1 MNREIQLA
9 NYMMIGSVVAMS
21 GHQLRLDDKF
31 KRDGE
36 ALCVVRDEASGSD
49 LHRMIDGILN
59 LDGNVLLL
67 LGSADPEDRESKSRT
82 FTVAK
87 LIAPD
92 MLEVCEESLLKR
104 IQAVGEDAL
113 AQERNIN
120 LARIESV
127 LGALRAD
134 E

>member
-1 MNREIQLA
+1 MNLEIQLA

-21 GHQLRLDDKF
+21 GHQLRLDDTF

-36 ALCVVRDEASGSD
+36 AVCVVRDEASGYD
-49 LHRMIDGILN
+49 LHRTIDGILN
-59 LDGNVLLL
+59 LDENVVLL
-67 LGSADPEDRESKSRT
+67 LGSADPEDRESKFRT

-104 IQAVGEDAL
+104 IQAVSEDAL
-113 AQERNIN
+113 AQERSVN

-134 E
+134 D

>member
-1 MNREIQLA
+1 MNLEIQLA

-21 GHQLRLDDKF
+21 GHQLRLDDTF

-36 ALCVVRDEASGSD
+36 AVCVVRDEASGYD
-49 LHRMIDGILN
+49 LHRTIDGILN
-59 LDGNVLLL
+59 LDENVVLL
-67 LGSADPEDRESKSRT
+67 LGSADPEDRESKFRT

-113 AQERNIN
+113 AQERSVN

-134 E
+134 D